1 MLRSGYDMAT
11 SFINSQQLWLPV
23 KRKPAKILAWVEQK
37 ISRLYLL
44 LRSYRKLLVAGKG
57 RIFFFYFSLRL
68 WPMIIPVPL
77 WISPALPQHMGST
90 KWSFKHEVTV
100 SAQTVVQEAA
110 LQDRRW
116 YFRRGIHM
124 ARRTGDLGFCTIV
137 YRGREKCY

>member
-1 MLRSGYDMAT
+1 MGGIEDLQALPLIEELQKVVSG
-11 SFINSQQLWLPV
+11 WE
-23 KRKPAKILAWVEQK
+23 RKDL
-37 ISRLYLL
+37 
-44 LRSYRKLLVAGKG
+44 
-57 RIFFFYFSLRL
+57 FFYFSLRL